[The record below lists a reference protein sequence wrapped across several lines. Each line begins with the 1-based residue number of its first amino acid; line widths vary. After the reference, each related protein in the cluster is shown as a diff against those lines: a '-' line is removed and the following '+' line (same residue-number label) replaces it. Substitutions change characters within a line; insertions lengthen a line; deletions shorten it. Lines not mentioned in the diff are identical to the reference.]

1 MKVGIVTMISDNYGN
16 RLQNYALQQVLK
28 KIGND
33 VETLNNPW
41 ESSYN
46 RYYHSFMSVLKTLI
60 YRVTGKPIRYLRTI
74 RFKNFNK
81 KYIRFSKYWLNN
93 NKDKNKAAEFYDM
106 FVCGSDQVWNSQAKE
121 IDGKYFA
128 SFASFDKRG
137 SYAASF
143 GINEV
148 TPERADEFARYISG
162 MKYISVREQSGLN
175 IVQNLAN
182 RKAFCHLDPTLLLT
196 SQEWDQIASEERS
209 NEKYIFCYFLG
220 TPSKELSQKIKKYAS
235 FHNLSIRILCDSINS
250 PYNTCGPE
258 QFISLIK
265 NAEFILTDSFH
276 GTVFSII
283 YEKPFYSFTRSGV
296 KREMVSRIKSILDL
310 LHMENR
316 FEPRDLIET
325 DIYNINYDVCNSLI
339 VNERKKSLTYL
350 KQITACRN

>member
-16 RLQNYALQQVLK
+16 RLQNYALQQILK

-41 ESSYN
+41 EISYN
-46 RYYHSFMSVLKTLI
+46 RYYNFFMAAVKTLI
-60 YRVTGKPIRYLRTI
+60 YRVTGKPVRYLRTI

-81 KYIRFSKYWLNN
+81 KYIKFSRYWLN
-93 NKDKNKAAEFYDM
+93 KDKDINKAAEFYDM
-106 FVCGSDQVWNSQAKE
+106 FVCGSDQVWNSEAKE

-148 TPERADEFARYISG
+148 IPERTEEFSRYISG

-175 IVQNLAN
+175 IVQSLTN
-182 RKAFCHLDPTLLLT
+182 RKAFCHLDPTFLLT
-196 SQEWDQIASEERS
+196 AQEWDQIASEEQS
-209 NEKYIFCYFLG
+209 KEKYIFCYFLG
-220 TPSKELSQKIKKYAS
+220 MPSKELIQKINNYAG
-235 FHNLSIRILCDSINS
+235 FHNLSVRILCEFINS
-250 PYNTCGPE
+250 PYNTCGPA

-283 YEKPFYSFTRSGV
+283 YEKPFYSFTRNGV

-316 FEPRDLIET
+316 FEPCDLIEK
-325 DIYNINYDVCNSLI
+325 DIYNINYYICNSI
-339 VNERKKSLTYL
+339 IADERKKSLTYL
-350 KQITACRN
+350 KKITTCRN